1 MDYFCITVCVGRRG
15 GGWDE
20 TFFCNFTKGAV
31 SFNVF
36 PKIHTLF
43 NPNEIHINLFDASVY
58 KELSYTL

>member
-15 GGWDE
+15 GVVRDL
-20 TFFCNFTKGAV
+20 FFGNFTKGAV

-43 NPNEIHINLFDASVY
+43 NPNKIHTNLFDASVY